1 MELGSIQKRIEQ
13 IEKISEELK
22 VAKEMLK
29 GELENDME
37 YLGVVEEA
45 KVANEKKKRLKT
57 EIIGKGPNQ
66 KIEAEI
72 KENTEELKT
81 LKEILSAELAQLF
94 KENDTDEITDAKGE
108 TRKFQVQV
116 KLLPAG
122 RNYENRDDMGRYS
135 EPA

>member
-1 MELGSIQKRIEQ
+1 MELGAIQKRIEQ

-29 GELENDME
+29 GELENDLE
-37 YLGVVEEA
+37 YLGAVEDA
-45 KVANEKKKRLKT
+45 KTINEKKKRLKM
-57 EIIGKGPNQ
+57 EIISKGPNQ
-66 KIEAEI
+66 KIEAEV

-94 KENDTDEITDAKGE
+94 KEKDTDEITDLRGE
-108 TRKFQVQV
+108 TRKFQVQA

-122 RNYENRDDMGRYS
+122 KNYDNRDTLGRY
-135 EPA
+135 EEQA